1 MTSSTTKLSRSLKS
15 RIVSNKSERNCKKSG
30 GFLEE
35 LCANLEKDNQHLT
48 DKLKK
53 LESAQKNLE
62 NTHNQLRQSLENYN
76 AQLAQAKEKTA
87 IEKTDLEREIACL
100 KSLEAMEEKSK
111 LDLDNRRLVSANQ
124 DLKRQ
129 NRKLEEENMAL
140 KERVD
145 GLKEQPSKQQKS

>member
-1 MTSSTTKLSRSLKS
+1 MQLQDTH
-15 RIVSNKSERNCKKSG
+15 

-35 LCANLEKDNQHLT
+35 LCTDLEKDNQYLT

-62 NTHNQLRQSLENYN
+62 NSNNQLL
-76 AQLAQAKEKTA
+76 QAKEKIAEENT
-87 IEKTDLEREIACL
+87 ELERKMARL
-100 KSLEAMEEKSK
+100 KGLEATDKSE
-111 LDLDNRRLVSANQ
+111 LDLQNKRFKGTIE

-129 NRKLEEENMAL
+129 NRKLEEENIAL

-145 GLKEQPSKQQKS
+145 GLKEQPSKQPKPY